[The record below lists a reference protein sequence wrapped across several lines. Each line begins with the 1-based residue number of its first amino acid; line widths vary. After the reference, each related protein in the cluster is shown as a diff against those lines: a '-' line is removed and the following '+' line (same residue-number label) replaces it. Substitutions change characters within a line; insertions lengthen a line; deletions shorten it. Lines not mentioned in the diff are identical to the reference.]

1 MPAESRN
8 RMVSFRLT
16 VEEYDRFREL
26 CGSRGIRTVSELA
39 RTAINGMLAEPGP
52 VPQEALETRVNDLE
66 SRVHALSLE
75 MRKLLRTSP
84 RPPQELAPLAIDPKP
99 DRGTAA

>member
-1 MPAESRN
+1 
-8 RMVSFRLT
+8 MVSFRLT

-52 VPQEALETRVNDLE
+52 VPQEVLEMRVNGLE

-75 MRKLLRTSP
+75 MRKLLRTNSLHP
-84 RPPQELAPLAIDPKP
+84 KQELGQSAIDPKP
-99 DRGTAA
+99 DRGTTA